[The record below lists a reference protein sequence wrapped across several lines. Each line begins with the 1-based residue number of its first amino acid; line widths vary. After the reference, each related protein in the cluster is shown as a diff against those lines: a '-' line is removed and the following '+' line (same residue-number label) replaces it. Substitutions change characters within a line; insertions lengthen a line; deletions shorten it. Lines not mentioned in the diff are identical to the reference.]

1 MSDSYKAAAAEFE
14 KFCETVSA
22 LRHPVSGCP
31 WDLQQTHETLR
42 RFMIEEAY
50 EASAAMTDH
59 PAALKDELGDVLL
72 QVVLNAKLAEQS
84 GTFSVIDV
92 VKNIDDKMRR
102 RHPHVFA
109 GLKVENTAEVGK
121 NWADIKAAEKAAEAR
136 KPISE
141 VFAETERAYPAL
153 MQAFEIGKK
162 ASRVKFDW
170 SQPEQVMEQLRSE
183 MAELEEA
190 VTQNGFASK
199 QVRDEISDMFFTLVQ
214 LCRHLHHDAET
225 VALDG
230 NRKFTR
236 RFGKMEKLAA
246 DQGRE
251 IKSLS
256 QAELSELWKQV
267 KVTEI

>member
-1 MSDSYKAAAAEFE
+1 MSDSYKNAAGEFE

-22 LRHPVSGCP
+22 LRHPLTGCP

-42 RFMIEEAY
+42 RFMM
-50 EASAAMTDH
+50 SDH

-72 QVVLNAKLAEQS
+72 QVVLNAKLAEQADK
-84 GTFSVIDV
+84 FAVIDV
-92 VKNIDDKMRR
+92 IKNIDEKMRR

-109 GLKVENTAEVGK
+109 GLKVEDTAEVGK
-121 NWADIKAAEKAAEAR
+121 NWANIKAAEKSAEVR
-136 KPISE
+136 KPLSA

-170 SQPEQVMEQLRSE
+170 EKPEQVLTQLRSE

-190 VTQNGFASK
+190 VAQKGFASSE
-199 QVRDEISDMFFTLVQ
+199 VRSEISDLFFTLVQ

-230 NRKFTR
+230 NRKFVG

-246 DQGRE
+246 AMGRE
-251 IKSLS
+251 ILDLS
-256 QAELSELWKQV
+256 QAELSELWKQA
-267 KVTEI
+267 KTTET